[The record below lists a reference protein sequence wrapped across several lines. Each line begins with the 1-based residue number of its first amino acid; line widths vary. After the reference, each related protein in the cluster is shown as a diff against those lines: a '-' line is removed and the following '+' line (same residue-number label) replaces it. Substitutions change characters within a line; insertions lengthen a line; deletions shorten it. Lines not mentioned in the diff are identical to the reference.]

1 MGRYI
6 TWWYIYSF
14 VIVLLT
20 SCHSKK
26 MVTGNMQSTDSTFL
40 KTKSSLYVI
49 DSNMM
54 EDSKILFEAQ
64 KRMEKYKRIQQG
76 RFKWDTSFRKD
87 IRISEDLFEYVLA
100 SWKQE
105 NRLVEC
111 GLYKIKRK
119 KGKYVLS
126 PTKMPMGDTIN
137 PPDPENL
144 EWKYGGISY
153 RDSIFLRIE
162 GDLVREPQN
171 IWENRIVYS
180 IYVRAVER
188 LYQHIFPVNGYIKW
202 NVMRGREV
210 KISENIFVYIT
221 DEWRKDNEKIKT
233 GKYELRRDLSSGGL
247 FAVPKDEP
255 FESRGWERIE

>member
-1 MGRYI
+1 MAFI
-6 TWWYIYSF
+6 LSCIE
-14 VIVLLT
+14 
-20 SCHSKK
+20 CHSGKLTK
-26 MVTGNMQSTDSTFL
+26 IQGSEMDTTFL
-40 KTKSSLYVI
+40 QVDGNLYLVEDFWI
-49 DSNMM
+49 KKNMN
-54 EDSKILFEAQ
+54 ILEMAE
-64 KRMEKYKRIQQG
+64 KRMEKCRYVSDGK
-76 RFKWDTSFRKD
+76 FEWDISSGKD
-87 IRISEDLFEYVLA
+87 VGISEDLFEYILA

-105 NRLVEC
+105 NRLIEC
-111 GLYKIKRK
+111 GLYKIKKRK
-119 KGKYVLS
+119 DRYVLS
-126 PTKMPMGDTIN
+126 STKMPIGDTIN

-171 IWENRIVYS
+171 IWENRMLYS
-180 IYVRAVER
+180 VYVRAVER
-188 LYQHIFPVNGYIKW
+188 LYQHMFPVNGYIKW

-210 KISENIFVYIT
+210 KIFENIFVYIT